1 LICLLLYGVVI
12 RTFIDRRLMIMQG
25 TPVNII
31 VGSHVWLEDPGEAW
45 VDGVVT
51 EIKGGGDA
59 TIATTNGKTVR
70 CTPRATLII
79 IRLSLSLSVNSSS
92 VVVYPAG
99 CCRGIAYIST
109 FIESTTALHVYV
121 REIIGAATNW
131 PSVPGRGEPWQHIPQ
146 GHGGAAVRSGRHDQ
160 AGLPPRAGR
169 PAQPL
174 LPIRP

>member
-1 LICLLLYGVVI
+1 
-12 RTFIDRRLMIMQG
+12 MIMQG

-79 IRLSLSLSVNSSS
+79 IRLSLSLSRLILLQSSS
-92 VVVYPAG
+92 ILLAAAG
-99 CCRGIAYIST
+99 
-109 FIESTTALHVYV
+109 V
-121 REIIGAATNW
+121 
-131 PSVPGRGEPWQHIPQ
+131 
-146 GHGGAAVRSGRHDQ
+146 
-160 AGLPPRAGR
+160 
-169 PAQPL
+169 
-174 LPIRP
+174 